1 MTTMEQQFPQAEA
14 TPAGDPAPGTSS
26 ASTVPASPGPAL
38 TVTAA
43 VPGGPAVPESP
54 AERAEQPAGHGRW
67 RRFGPPAL
75 LLAATAALYLV
86 GLSRSGWA
94 NPYYSAAA
102 QAASASWK
110 AFFFGSLDASNFITV
125 DKTPAALWLMGLS
138 ARVFGVN
145 SFAILLP
152 QALCGVGAV
161 GLLYATVRRWA
172 GEAAGL
178 LAGAVMAT
186 TPVAVMMFRF
196 NNPDALLVLMLVA
209 GAYALT
215 RALERGQ
222 TRWLLLAGGAVGF
235 GYLAKMLQAV
245 LVLPAF
251 GLVYLLFGPP
261 KLGKRLWQLAAAGG
275 AMIVAAGWWVLAVEL
290 WPDGS
295 RPYIGGTQDN
305 SILELTLGYN
315 GVGRL
320 TGEETGSVGG
330 GGGWGETGWLRLF
343 GADMGGQSTWLFP
356 AALLLLGAGL
366 YATWRRPRTD
376 LVRAGFV
383 LWGGWLLVTAAV
395 FSFMAGI
402 FHAYY
407 TVALAPALGAV
418 TGAGA
423 VLLWRLRALAWA
435 RATAAVVVAA
445 TGWWAYTLLGYSAD
459 FVPWLRWTVLIG
471 ALAAACALLAAAL
484 SPAVLRS
491 AWSRRAVVTLALAV
505 GLAGPGAYAL
515 QTAASAHTGAIPTA
529 GPAVTGGNG
538 MRGPGGMPGGFG
550 GRGPGGF
557 GQRQGG
563 GQPTGF
569 PGGITPGGQNGTA
582 PGGTGQNGAG
592 QDGTGQAAGQSG
604 RQRFGQG
611 MRGGMGG
618 LLGASEPNAELK
630 QALLADA
637 DRYDW
642 VAATVGANNAAGLQL
657 GTGEPVMAIGG
668 FNGSDDAPSLE
679 QFQRYV
685 AEGRIHWFIGGS
697 GFGAG
702 SGSRVSSQIA
712 TWVTEHYQA
721 ATIGGQT
728 VYDLTKAAS

>member
-1 MTTMEQQFPQAEA
+1 MTTMEQQVAQAEA
-14 TPAGDPAPGTSS
+14 P
-26 ASTVPASPGPAL
+26 
-38 TVTAA
+38 
-43 VPGGPAVPESP
+43 PAVPAAAEPEGIGP
-54 AERAEQPAGHGRW
+54 AAAGRW

-94 NPYYSAAA
+94 NAYYSAAA

-110 AFFFGSLDASNFITV
+110 ALFFGSLDASNFITV

-152 QALCGVGAV
+152 QALCGVAAV

-215 RALERGQ
+215 RALEHGH

-235 GYLAKMLQAV
+235 AYLAKMLQAV

-305 SILELTLGYN
+305 SVLELTLGYN

-320 TGEETGSVGG
+320 TGEETGSVGGG

-407 TVALAPALGAV
+407 TVALAPALGAL

-423 VLLWRLRALAWA
+423 VLLWRLRELAWA
-435 RATAAVVVAA
+435 RAAAAVVVAA
-445 TGWWAYTLLGYSAD
+445 TGWWAYTLLGFSPE
-459 FVPWLRWTVLIG
+459 FVPWLRGAVLIG
-471 ALAAACALLAAAL
+471 ALATACGALLAAAL

-491 AWSRRAVVTLALAV
+491 VWSRRAVVTLALAV

-515 QTAASAHTGAIPTA
+515 QTAASAHTGSIPSA
-529 GPAVTGGNG
+529 GPAVTGGNGG
-538 MRGPGGMPGGFG
+538 MRGPGGMPGGFD
-550 GRGPGGF
+550 GRGPGAF

-563 GQPTGF
+563 QAMGF
-569 PGGITPGGQNGTA
+569 PGGMS
-582 PGGTGQNGAG
+582 PGGTGQGGNG
-592 QDGTGQAAGQSG
+592 QDG

-611 MRGGMGG
+611 MRGGLGG
-618 LLGASEPNAELK
+618 LLGAAEPSADLK
-630 QALLADA
+630 QALTDGAE
-637 DRYDW
+637 RFDW
-642 VAATVGANNAAGLQL
+642 VAATAGANNAAGLQL

-685 AEGRIHWFIGGS
+685 AEGRIHWFVGGS
-697 GFGAG
+697 GFGAD

-712 TWVTEHYQA
+712 TWVTAHYQA
-721 ATIGGQT
+721 TTIGGQA